1 MSQSERPMH
10 RQNQNVALVRFL
22 ISLRVSSKLSQAEI
36 GRALGM
42 SQPDISKIER
52 LERRIDAIEC
62 LRWLV
67 VTSDASH
74 TAPDH
79 AWHKLYDLLMS
90 ETE

>member
-22 ISLRVSSKLSQAEI
+22 ISLRVSAKLSQAEI

-67 VTSDASH
+67 VTSAASH
-74 TAPDH
+74 TAPDL

>member
-1 MSQSERPMH
+1 MSESESPIH
-10 RQNQNVALVRFL
+10 RQNKNVALVRFL
-22 ISLRVSSKLSQAEI
+22 ISSRDSAKLSQTEI

-67 VTSDASH
+67 VTSEATD
-74 TAPDH
+74 TTPDL
-79 AWHKLYDLLMS
+79 AWRNLYDILMS
-90 ETE
+90 EAE